1 MFTLI
6 WKIVLPY
13 VVLHGFGADQ
23 LVLSALNTEAHLA
36 VQGSVNTLPGVPH
49 VESGSAIV
57 TGASVE
63 ENRKV
68 KLVQPKQYGIIPDG
82 VAERTAEKKSMKE
95 ERVAIK
101 DLIKSLK
108 ETPGKESSEIPTQLE
123 ALHLLLSIPTF
134 HRVLRLSGINPSFD
148 FLLPKLSTEL
158 EQESHD
164 VGPAIASA
172 DLLDPVN
179 VQPLSAIDG
188 RVTRSGGKSKF
199 LAHISNKN
207 QLKRVK
213 RLKKFIT
220 SRKSKKESTRE
231 HSFIATPSILDGNP
245 LELTIP
251 QVTNDERLSSEKPF
265 QVPGEAQTSTSN
277 SPLPATLTIS
287 KSPKS
292 ETQESQGSSAAF
304 HQNRPMVT
312 TDSGITTHQAE
323 ISNSPSSGKPT
334 DLASIPAEAHVTNI
348 SGARDLPETEP
359 IPPDQEST
367 SKKSLMSL
375 KEFLIG
381 RGIPLGELE
390 IHSDRKGILD
400 GDEFEYMKNLIVEE
414 KVKAWESLETR
425 LIELQSLELLPDPTE
440 SLIEFQLLG
449 LLPSPTESGFQL
461 EFLKILFLTGDYIYE
476 YGLLPSKF
484 IEGIKIFKPDLLL
497 NMLKFHIDLMFL
509 RWGVSFF
516 GKSETVI
523 PQLEFLTNGLRVKQF
538 HRSIKALT
546 PEYQKRAV
554 YVVLGTIMS
563 HTERYFNEDPTH
575 RFSEIREAFCR
586 PQFLEEM
593 QRLSSDLK
601 DGSDTDHLAE
611 RKNLATVLLI
621 KNVIGFFQSP
631 PWIPVPS
638 HMRIEFLLGYYV
650 LDFLQ
655 KNYRPVMKTIRSR
668 IGENDFLLKNQL
680 KFIRSYLKFFQGRAQ
695 DPMNFVFEEQDHT
708 FSQMARSTAP
718 GDVDL
723 RDWILTSPLAIFGH
737 TSLRLGAHSPPD
749 FNLWMDK
756 IP

>member
-1 MFTLI
+1 
-6 WKIVLPY
+6 
-13 VVLHGFGADQ
+13 
-23 LVLSALNTEAHLA
+23 
-36 VQGSVNTLPGVPH
+36 
-49 VESGSAIV
+49 
-57 TGASVE
+57 
-63 ENRKV
+63 
-68 KLVQPKQYGIIPDG
+68 
-82 VAERTAEKKSMKE
+82 MKE

-101 DLIKSLK
+101 GLIKSLK

-134 HRVLRLSGINPSFD
+134 HRLLRLSGINPSFD

-164 VGPAIASA
+164 VAPAIASA
-172 DLLDPVN
+172 DLLNSVKVQPELGVEQQSHNVAPAMASADLLDPVE

-188 RVTRSGGKSKF
+188 RVTRSGGKSKL
-199 LAHISNKN
+199 LANISSKI
-207 QLKRVK
+207 QLKRLK
-213 RLKKFIT
+213 RLKKITT

-265 QVPGEAQTSTSN
+265 QVPGEAQKSASS
-277 SPLPATLTIS
+277 SPLPGTLTIS
-287 KSPKS
+287 KRPKS

-312 TDSGITTHQAE
+312 TDSGIITHQAE
-323 ISNSPSSGKPT
+323 ISHSPSSGKPT
-334 DLASIPAEAHVTNI
+334 DLGSIPAEAHVTDI
-348 SGARDLPETEP
+348 SGARDLPETETFLP
-359 IPPDQEST
+359 GQEST

-414 KVKAWESLETR
+414 KVKAWESLETK

-440 SLIEFQLLG
+440 SLIELQSLE

-611 RKNLATVLLI
+611 RKNLETVLLI

-668 IGENDFLLKNQL
+668 IGENDFLLKHQL

-708 FSQMARSTAP
+708 FSQMARSTAAC
-718 GDVDL
+718 DVDL